1 MANLIQIKRS
11 INTAT
16 PGSLANGELAYTAN
30 GDVLYIGSAGSV
42 EPISGKR
49 YPGTLTANQ
58 ALVANSTS
66 YLDVIKTANLY
77 IGSASVNQINATA
90 NTTHLGAA
98 ANNELPTTFAVKTYV
113 DSSIA
118 YTVTNNS
125 SDTQVLFND
134 SGVVAGDSGM
144 TYNAASNTLT
154 VTNFSGNGALV
165 TSVDA
170 ATVGGNTASTLRT
183 YSDTVAATS
192 YTNATSY
199 AATIAGTA
207 YSNATSYAA
216 TIAGTA
222 YSNAMSDTLSRSG
235 TYTGNNTFG
244 GTETIINSLLTVTAN
259 VVIGD
264 SVNDKIEFTSRVG
277 SNLNPSANV
286 TYSLGTNDLRWNEI
300 HASNVHST
308 TGYFDGS
315 VNISGDLN
323 VSGNLV
329 TTNVASVIVSDPLI
343 YLAGNNYSSDLVDIG
358 FAGNYYDGS
367 NNRHAGLFRDASD
380 GIFKLFY
387 NTTEELDSVTT
398 INTGDATYLTATLQ
412 AYLNSGGLVTNTS
425 VVNITANSTVSVAIV
440 ANTLALSTALAGT
453 SGGTGLASY
462 TAEDILVANSSNGFR
477 KLGLGTSGY
486 VLQSNGSALVYDTL
500 DGGSF

>member
-16 PGSLANGELAYTAN
+16 PGSLANGEFAYTAN
-30 GDVLYIGSAGSV
+30 GDVLYIGSAGTV

-77 IGSASVNQINATA
+77 IGAATVDTISATA
-90 NTTHLGAA
+90 NTTHLGSA

-118 YTVTNNS
+118 YKVTNNS
-125 SDTQVLFND
+125 NTQVLFND

-183 YSDTVAATS
+183 YSDTVA
-192 YTNATSY
+192 
-199 AATIAGTA
+199 GTA
-207 YSNATSYAA
+207 YSNAVSYTDTAISTANSAMAA
-216 TIAGTA
+216 NADTA

-235 TYTGNNTFG
+235 TYTGINTFEG
-244 GTETIINSLLTVTAN
+244 ITNLEAN
-259 VVIGD
+259 VALGNATTDIITYTG
-264 SVNDKIEFTSRVG
+264 RVG
-277 SNLNPSANV
+277 SAINPSANV
-286 TYSLGTNDLRWNEI
+286 TYSLGTTDLRWNEI
-300 HASNVHST
+300 HASNVHSV
-308 TGYFDGS
+308 TGYFDGDLS
-315 VNISGDLN
+315 VSGDLT
-323 VSGNLV
+323 VSGNV
-329 TTNVASVIVSDPLI
+329 TYVSASELSIVDPLI
-343 YLAGNNYSSDLVDIG
+343 HLAANNETSDTLDIG
-358 FAGNYYDGS
+358 FIGHYSPDGGS
-367 NNRHAGLFRDASD
+367 TKAHTGFYRDAGDDSYY
-380 GIFKLFY
+380 LFTGSEQA
-387 NTTEELDSVTT
+387 NLDSGAATVDTGAT
-398 INTGDATYLTATLQ
+398 GYTQALLHAYINTGALVS
-412 AYLNSGGLVTNTS
+412 NSTVT
-425 VVNITANSTVSVAIV
+425 NITANSTISVGIT

-462 TAEDILVANSSNGFR
+462 TTEDILVANSTNGFR

-486 VLQSNGSALVYDTL
+486 VLQSNGTAIIYDTL

>member
-11 INTAT
+11 AT
-16 PGSLANGELAYTAN
+16 TSTPTSLANGELAYTSN
-30 GDVLYIGSAGSV
+30 GDVLFIGSPDGSNTV
-42 EPISGKR
+42 TAIGGKR

-58 ALVANSTS
+58 ALVANTTG

-77 IGSASVNQINATA
+77 IGAATVDTISATA
-90 NTTHLGAA
+90 NTTHLGSA

-125 SDTQVLFND
+125 SNTQVLFND
-134 SGVVAGDSGM
+134 SGVVAGDAGM
-144 TYNAASNTLT
+144 TYNAASDTLT

-165 TSVDA
+165 TSVNA

-183 YSDTVAATS
+183 YSDTAA
-192 YTNATSY
+192 A
-199 AATIAGTA
+199 TA
-207 YSNATSYAA
+207 YSNATSY
-216 TIAGTA
+216 TDTSSSTA

-300 HASNVHST
+300 HASNVHSV
-308 TGYFDGS
+308 TGYFDGDLS
-315 VNISGDLN
+315 VSGDLT
-323 VSGNLV
+323 VSGNV
-329 TTNVASVIVSDPLI
+329 TYVSASELSIADPLI
-343 YLAGNNYSSDLVDIG
+343 HLAANNETSDTLDIG
-358 FAGNYYDGS
+358 FIGHYSPDGGS
-367 NNRHAGLFRDASD
+367 TKAHTGFYRDAGDDSYY
-380 GIFKLFY
+380 LFTGSEQA
-387 NTTEELDSVTT
+387 NLDSGATT
-398 INTGDATYLTATLQ
+398 VDTGATGYTQALLHAYINTGALVS
-412 AYLNSGGLVTNTS
+412 NSTVT
-425 VVNITANSTVSVAIV
+425 NITANSTISVGIT

-462 TAEDILVANSSNGFR
+462 TVEDILVANSSNGFR

-486 VLQSNGSALVYDTL
+486 VLQSNGTALVYDSL

>member
-16 PGSLANGELAYTAN
+16 PGSLANGEFAYTAN
-30 GDVLYIGSAGSV
+30 GDVLYIGSAGTV

-77 IGSASVNQINATA
+77 IGAATVDTISATA
-90 NTTHLGAA
+90 NTTHLGSA

-118 YTVTNNS
+118 YKVTNNS
-125 SDTQVLFND
+125 NTQVLFND

-170 ATVGGNTASTLRT
+170 AAVGGNTASTLRT
-183 YSDTVAATS
+183 YSDTIAATA
-192 YTNATSY
+192 YTNAVSYTDTS
-199 AATIAGTA
+199 
-207 YSNATSYAA
+207 SS
-216 TIAGTA
+216 TA

-259 VVIGD
+259 AVIGD

-308 TGYFDGS
+308 TGYFDGNLS
-315 VNISGDLN
+315 VSGDLT
-323 VSGNLV
+323 VSGNV
-329 TTNVASVIVSDPLI
+329 TYVSASELSVVDPLI
-343 YLAGNNYSSDLVDIG
+343 HLAANNDASDTLDIG
-358 FAGNYYDGS
+358 FIGHYSPDSGS
-367 NNRHAGLFRDASD
+367 TKEHTGFYRDAGDNSYY
-380 GIFKLFY
+380 LFTGSQQA
-387 NTTEELDSVTT
+387 NLDSGAATVDTSAT
-398 INTGDATYLTATLQ
+398 GYTQALLRAYINTGALVS
-412 AYLNSGGLVTNTS
+412 NSTVTN
-425 VVNITANSTVSVAIV
+425 VVANSTVSVAIT

-453 SGGTGLASY
+453 SGGTGLATM
-462 TAEDILVANSSNGFR
+462 TAEAILVGNSTNGY
-477 KLGLGTSGY
+477 KELTLGTSGY
-486 VLQSNGSALVYDTL
+486 VLQSNGTAIIYDTL

>member
-30 GDVLYIGSAGSV
+30 GDVLYIGSAGTV

-125 SDTQVLFND
+125 SNTQVLFND
-134 SGVVAGDSGM
+134 SGVVAGDAGM
-144 TYNAASNTLT
+144 TYNAASDTLT
-154 VTNFSGNGALV
+154 VTNFSGDGALV

-183 YSDTVAATS
+183 YSDTTAATA

-199 AATIAGTA
+199 TD
-207 YSNATSYAA
+207 TSSS
-216 TIAGTA
+216 TA

-259 VVIGD
+259 AVIGD

-300 HASNVHST
+300 HASNVHSV
-308 TGYFDGS
+308 TGYFDGDLS
-315 VNISGDLN
+315 VSGDLT
-323 VSGNLV
+323 VSGNV
-329 TTNVASVIVSDPLI
+329 TYVSASELSIVDPLI
-343 YLAGNNYSSDLVDIG
+343 HLAANNETSDTLDIG
-358 FAGNYYDGS
+358 FIGHYSPDGGS
-367 NNRHAGLFRDASD
+367 TKAHTGFYRDAGDDSYY
-380 GIFKLFY
+380 LFTGSEQA
-387 NTTEELDSVTT
+387 NLDSGATT
-398 INTGDATYLTATLQ
+398 VDTGATGYTQALLHAYINTGALVS
-412 AYLNSGGLVTNTS
+412 NSTVT
-425 VVNITANSTVSVAIV
+425 NITANSTISVGIT

-477 KLGLGTSGY
+477 KLGLGTLGY
-486 VLQSNGSALVYDTL
+486 VLQSNGTALVYDSL